1 MSVDNGLTATPVL
14 STVDKPIVK
23 PTPRPVR
30 PSSGTTK
37 ASLMKITDPAGIIV
51 ALPIPPPLSSTLS
64 KNQTAF
70 LILLVKL

>member
-1 MSVDNGLTATPVL
+1 MSVVNWLIAAPVL
-14 STVDKPIVK
+14 STSDKPIAK
-23 PTPRPVR
+23 PVPIPVR
-30 PSSGTTK
+30 SSSGTTK

-51 ALPIPPPLSSTLS
+51 ALPIPPPSTLS